1 MQENEDHGD
10 VGVLLGRGHNV
21 EVVVLDEGVG
31 ALVGAEQRRQRPILL
46 LIGDQADEL
55 VDEVALDVAAVVPG
69 DQDLALHVQEVD
81 GGESHG
87 DRFSTDLS
95 LIGISNFSSGPNFLK
110 HSIG

>member
-31 ALVGAEQRRQRPILL
+31 ALLSAEQRGQGAVLL

-55 VDEVALDVAAVVPG
+55 VDDVTLDVAAVVPG
-69 DQDLALHVQEVD
+69 YQDLALHVQEVD
-81 GGESHG
+81 GGESHD
-87 DRFSTDLS
+87 DRVQSGLS
-95 LIGISNFSSGPNFLK
+95 LIRISIISA
-110 HSIG
+110 I